1 MYYFLSLDDTYK
13 IGQHYAN
20 QEVNAVKNPFH
31 VFCLGNPTMSIKNFL
46 KEQKVVSI
54 KPTIKPLKLIK
65 GIYKCPSF
73 TVVNVISISSFFTFN
88 RWFAPKNT
96 QIAHNSLAINENN
109 RIENLIWWAKP
120 NNILQIN
127 NYNSSLRNF
136 ITYGVGSKIYI
147 YKQNLNGIINGDL
160 HYILIR
166 NFDDILVNGNNCTID
181 CVSHG
186 DHTAINGYN
195 NIIRSRDLTGFINV
209 SGNSN
214 RINIS
219 HNATIINEGQNTI
232 ICSPND
238 STIHLQSTV
247 PVTLKTAKEKQL
259 ISTDGK
265 RKLFSID
272 NFGNIAL

>member
-31 VFCLGNPTMSIKNFL
+31 VFYLGNPTMSIKIFL

-54 KPTIKPLKLIK
+54 KPTIKPLKLLK

-127 NYNSSLRNF
+127 NYDSSLRNF

-186 DHTAINGYN
+186 DHIAINGYN
-195 NIIRSRDLTGFINV
+195 NIIRSRDLTGYINV

-238 STIHLQSTV
+238 STLHLQSTV

-265 RKLFSID
+265 RKLFITD
-272 NFGNIAL
+272 NFGNITL